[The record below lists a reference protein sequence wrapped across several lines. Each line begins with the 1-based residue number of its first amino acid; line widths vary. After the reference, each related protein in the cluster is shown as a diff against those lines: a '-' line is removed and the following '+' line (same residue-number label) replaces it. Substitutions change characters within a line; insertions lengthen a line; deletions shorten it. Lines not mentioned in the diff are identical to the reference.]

1 MSPPPWK
8 LVVEDLGRIGHA
20 EIEARPLL
28 LFVGQNNTGKTYLAS
43 MLWGLLSL
51 SRELPLTRGPA
62 YQRCAAWLHQ
72 RFAHREQESS
82 IEVTPEVHGD
92 LVQIVNDTMRE
103 QGGTLA
109 ERAFNRPGFRIGKI
123 EIRDVAR
130 RSEMPVRL
138 ESFEEEGRL
147 VTMLSVAEG
156 PSVFGRPH
164 DDILAYAV
172 DYLAWGHILG
182 VLADR
187 GNPVFLPASRTGFML
202 LYRSLAQ
209 RLVGDAL
216 VKTGAARPRAPDL
229 TRPAVD
235 FVELLMNLRPDTL
248 GAYPEEAAL
257 LEQALGGRLSVQSDI
272 GQNEVRYEHTPGE
285 PSLPMQLSSSLVTEL
300 APLVLTLRHVS
311 GYRVLII
318 EEPEAHLHPHIQRAL
333 AQVIVRLVR
342 KGLYVWI
349 TTHSENF
356 CQQINN
362 FLKIGALPPEQR
374 AEAQEKLGY
383 AEQDYLDLDD
393 VGGYEL
399 TVEGAQSV
407 VHELKKTPQGLVM
420 PGFNKELF
428 DLAKEVDYLDDL
440 AAGKA

>member
-1 MSPPPWK
+1 
-8 LVVEDLGRIGHA
+8 
-20 EIEARPLL
+20 
-28 LFVGQNNTGKTYLAS
+28 
-43 MLWGLLSL
+43 
-51 SRELPLTRGPA
+51 
-62 YQRCAAWLHQ
+62 
-72 RFAHREQESS
+72 
-82 IEVTPEVHGD
+82 
-92 LVQIVNDTMRE
+92 
-103 QGGTLA
+103 
-109 ERAFNRPGFRIGKI
+109 
-123 EIRDVAR
+123 
-130 RSEMPVRL
+130 
-138 ESFEEEGRL
+138 
-147 VTMLSVAEG
+147 
-156 PSVFGRPH
+156 
-164 DDILAYAV
+164 
-172 DYLAWGHILG
+172 
-182 VLADR
+182 
-187 GNPVFLPASRTGFML
+187 
-202 LYRSLAQ
+202 
-209 RLVGDAL
+209 
-216 VKTGAARPRAPDL
+216 
-229 TRPAVD
+229 
-235 FVELLMNLRPDTL
+235 
-248 GAYPEEAAL
+248 
-257 LEQALGGRLSVQSDI
+257 LGGRLSVQSDI